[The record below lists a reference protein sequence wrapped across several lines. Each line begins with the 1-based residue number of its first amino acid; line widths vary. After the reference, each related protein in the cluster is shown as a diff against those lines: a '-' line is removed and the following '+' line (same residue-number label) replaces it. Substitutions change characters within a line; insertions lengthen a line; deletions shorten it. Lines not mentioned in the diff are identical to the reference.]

1 MREWTANLIEEMEE
15 GSKKGQFEC
24 ENMTVIKH
32 NNTNE
37 TSNNNC
43 SNTLIHGNQCTP
55 HEEESRPSSDGKTER
70 NILCYV
76 DDPESCAESEVKN
89 VCLQDKIRESELD
102 SVCVAHLNPSEDQ
115 ENRNGSTHTRTDH
128 RGDERDD
135 VGCPETDAL
144 ASASGSPKD
153 CESNGVPQHSVDDE
167 EIFRRA
173 REEGRVNVIFPGR
186 ITQDGCCRFVGEL
199 LKCVLYQRQQMPMTY
214 DQMVFLQKQQH
225 NASQDIIKQRS
236 AKTSGGLDWRRCQK
250 MLQELDDVLAHL
262 EALFSLSR
270 VPRVLF
276 LLGGSTVLPTELY
289 EVNMEAVAV
298 GAGEN
303 SLRTSTCLRQIF
315 RTLFVADLLSD
326 AKSVRLMTTTVL
338 ALGHRDCG
346 VTGFKP
352 RVDFKVPTKVKR
364 QVISIASDLS
374 LAAELP
380 KTDLEDYIWFQAPVT
395 VKGFC
400 K

>member
-1 MREWTANLIEEMEE
+1 
-15 GSKKGQFEC
+15 
-24 ENMTVIKH
+24 
-32 NNTNE
+32 
-37 TSNNNC
+37 
-43 SNTLIHGNQCTP
+43 
-55 HEEESRPSSDGKTER
+55 
-70 NILCYV
+70 
-76 DDPESCAESEVKN
+76 
-89 VCLQDKIRESELD
+89 
-102 SVCVAHLNPSEDQ
+102 
-115 ENRNGSTHTRTDH
+115 
-128 RGDERDD
+128 
-135 VGCPETDAL
+135 
-144 ASASGSPKD
+144 
-153 CESNGVPQHSVDDE
+153 
-167 EIFRRA
+167 
-173 REEGRVNVIFPGR
+173 
-186 ITQDGCCRFVGEL
+186 
-199 LKCVLYQRQQMPMTY
+199 
-214 DQMVFLQKQQH
+214 
-225 NASQDIIKQRS
+225 
-236 AKTSGGLDWRRCQK
+236 

-276 LLGGSTVLPTELY
+276 MLGGSTVLPTELY
-289 EVNMEAVAV
+289 EVNMESVAV

-326 AKSVRLMTTTVL
+326 AKSVRLMSTTVL

-374 LAAELP
+374 LAGELP